1 MRALSKKYIFIV
13 LRQKLMAILNV
24 IMFLFNCYV
33 FVIYVIYF
41 LFHKDH
47 VYVKVWTIFSYGS

>member
-1 MRALSKKYIFIV
+1 
-13 LRQKLMAILNV
+13 MAILNV